1 MNKKERIILSS
12 IEFMKSGI
20 NFSNI
25 KVKDIAEKA
34 DIGKGTIYEYFDS
47 KEDIFFN
54 AILYIVDM
62 LIEKTDKMYSDG
74 KFEDLFLKNIYMYNE
89 LVKEYKSIITLFIFD
104 MNTFSVS
111 KENMLEINAKID
123 VLKALILKKFHE
135 NIKIAIEENIIYE
148 DIDLQTAEFA
158 VMSIAVAIFR
168 YNSLGGKDIWKFENK
183 MSFEEY
189 SKFLYSRFIKIISE

>member
-20 NFSNI
+20 SYSNI
-25 KVKDIAEKA
+25 KIKDIAEKA
-34 DIGKGTIYEYFDS
+34 DIGKGTIYEYFNS
-47 KEDIFFN
+47 KEDIFFKS
-54 AILYIVDM
+54 IIYIVDI
-62 LIEKTDKMYSDG
+62 LIDKTDKMYSVG

-104 MNTFSVS
+104 MNTFSIS
-111 KENMLEINAKID
+111 NENMLEINAKID
-123 VLKALILKKFHE
+123 VLKSLILKKFHE
-135 NIKIAIEENIIYE
+135 NIKIAIDENIIYE

-183 MSFEEY
+183 MNFDEY
-189 SKFLYSRFIKIISE
+189 SKFLYGRFIKIISK